1 MKERL
6 IEAEAFKKY
15 CRRGYKNTERDF
27 RSGTLRAFERQIT
40 EDFCKD
46 IDEQPTVEAIPVD
59 WIREQAQ
66 EYPGMESAMWDK
78 LLRLW
83 EKEKTQRALYGGE
96 E

>member
-27 RSGTLRAFERQIT
+27 RSGTLRAFARQIT
-40 EDFCKD
+40 EDFCRD
-46 IDEQPTVEAIPVD
+46 IDEQPTVEAIPVE
-59 WIREQAQ
+59 WILRQAEQ
-66 EYPGMESAMWDK
+66 YPGMESAMWNK

-83 EKEKTQRALYGGE
+83 EKEKTQRELYGGE